1 MIEVDIFT
9 NDIRIIKKIQKSFII
24 NRVYTENKK
33 LNLNKKHFLDVF
45 YVKNKIDIFKKS
57 KLGPKLAI
65 SYGFGIIFNK
75 KIIENY
81 KYGIW
86 NIHTGDLPKYR
97 GRHPITAA
105 FLNNEKKI
113 GLTIHLI
120 NSEIDRGY
128 LLSKAYVKRSLNDDE
143 DTIKKKLLKL
153 IPKILKASLKNF
165 QEKKLKKISKG
176 TYYKPFYKGI
186 IIDDPKKF
194 SHTYI
199 FNAVKAQKTYG
210 GVLIKGERFR
220 DVDFYKKK
228 YDIKKKSKLIICK
241 NGKKLFLRK

>member
-9 NDIRIIKKIQKSFII
+9 NDIRIIKKIPKIFKI
-24 NRVYTENKK
+24 NRVYSENKK
-33 LNLNKKHFLDVF
+33 LNLRNKHFLDVV
-45 YVKNKIDIFKKS
+45 YVKNKADILKKS
-57 KLGPKLAI
+57 TSNSKLAI

-75 KIIENY
+75 KIIKNY

-120 NSEIDRGY
+120 NLEIDRGY
-128 LLSKAYVKRSLNDDE
+128 LLSKNYVKRTLKDDE
-143 DTIKKKLLKL
+143 NTIKKKLFKL
-153 IPKILKASLKNF
+153 IPKMLQVSLKNF
-165 QEKKLKKISKG
+165 QKKKLKKISKG
-176 TYYKPFYKGI
+176 TYYKPYYKGI
-186 IIDDPKKF
+186 IINDPKKF
-194 SHTYI
+194 NHIYI
-199 FNAVKAQKTYG
+199 FNAIKAQKIHG
-210 GVLIKGERFR
+210 GVTIKGEKFK

-228 YDIKKKSKLIICK
+228 YGNKKTSKLIFCK
-241 NGKKLFLRK
+241 NGKKLFLIK